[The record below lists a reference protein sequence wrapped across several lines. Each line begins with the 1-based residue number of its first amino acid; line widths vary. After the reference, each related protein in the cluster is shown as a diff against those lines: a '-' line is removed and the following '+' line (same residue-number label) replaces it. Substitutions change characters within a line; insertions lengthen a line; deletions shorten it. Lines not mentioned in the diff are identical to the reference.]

1 MLSNNF
7 TKEEL
12 EFLAKATRY
21 IRKQWVDFEM
31 PNLDEYELEVKIKS
45 MLESKC
51 SHEKDHLSDFTVV
64 YPCKHCGELFR

>member
-1 MLSNNF
+1 MNDF

-31 PNLDEYELEVKIKS
+31 PNLDEHELEVKIKS
-45 MLESKC
+45 MIDNYCE
-51 SHEKDHLSDFTVV
+51 HEKNSEVHDGIL
-64 YPCKHCGELFR
+64 